1 MTCWTIICTYVELRK
16 FVKVALCTWQDVIS
30 LSRAVSTQNWP
41 PAILCLARIAKSIIS
56 ATNKRYNICFLWEW
70 ILRVLTLHGCN
81 IVVSSNFIRM
91 EKYIFVFY
99 ECTFELILNVNSVT
113 VLQLQIKLKK
123 YTSAWTGCDSA
134 GAQFSY
140 QLSSRRNNLRRAT
153 VISEF
158 VFISVPMNISNGHIY
173 GTDCIVHISILLL
186 IIIFTSTFS
195 ALHETNCIT
204 VSSPY
209 QVRQRTGLIRG
220 PSLPYINR
228 GKRAFY

>member
-1 MTCWTIICTYVELRK
+1 MTCWAIICTYVELRK

-81 IVVSSNFIRM
+81 IVVSSNFIRT

-134 GAQFSY
+134 GAQCNSLTNWAVAETTSEELRSI
-140 QLSSRRNNLRRAT
+140 LSSYLYPCQWT
-153 VISEF
+153 YQMVIY
-158 VFISVPMNISNGHIY
+158 M
-173 GTDCIVHISILLL
+173 
-186 IIIFTSTFS
+186 
-195 ALHETNCIT
+195 
-204 VSSPY
+204 
-209 QVRQRTGLIRG
+209 GLT
-220 PSLPYINR
+220 
-228 GKRAFY
+228 A